1 MTSFPQLVKN
11 EIMLPNKSEKSR
23 DRAVFAFGGNKGATP
38 SGFHDAVAAINE
50 AMAEAESGMAKAESS
65 GGEMATGVT
74 KKAKKD
80 IFLGDCCCDVDSLA
94 LSKWL
99 VDKLNCH
106 LCPSQLDALIEVF
119 GHQVEGIARLDQLLL
134 GVLAAGTR
142 VREVAAFHTEQSK
155 IAVEPRK
162 ETDQNQSIQQKDNS
176 GRLIVSNDGDEQLT
190 IEERDA
196 FRRSALKKLA
206 LAARNYWF
214 RKGNIDRMRGSAM
227 DAEIFGHNLKTN
239 FQLNLHPAEL
249 KHLVQIFDVDG
260 DGKVD
265 CAEFISLF
273 LRLVDEERKK
283 QFRAKKAANQRRSE
297 ILQGADFKQ
306 RAKKRDIKRVKW
318 AQADLRRA
326 AAKLAETAVMSTCGR
341 GIKEM
346 EAFYCK
352 EIEGWQFVSMVHTI
366 LGVKLNNAEAAA
378 IIMTLAKC
386 GSERSGKDSSHVKF
400 TEMTKTGISVD
411 GRKFMRL
418 WTALAREEKKY
429 YASGELTFT

>member
-11 EIMLPNKSEKSR
+11 EIVLPNKLEKHR
-23 DRAVFAFGGNKGATP
+23 DRTVFAFGGNRGAAP
-38 SGFHDAVAAINE
+38 CGFHDAVAAINE
-50 AMAEAESGMAKAESS
+50 AMTKTESRMAKAESS
-65 GGEMATGVT
+65 EGEMATCVN

-80 IFLGDCCCDVDSLA
+80 IFLGDCCRDVDSLA

-106 LCPSQLDALIEVF
+106 LRPFQLDALIEVF

-134 GVLAAGTR
+134 GVLAAGTP
-142 VREVAAFHTEQSK
+142 VREVAAFDTEESK
-155 IAVEPRK
+155 IAAKPRR

-176 GRLIVSNDGDEQLT
+176 GRLIVSNDEDEQLT

-214 RKGNIDRMRGSAM
+214 RKGNIDRMRGGAM
-227 DAEIFGHNLKTN
+227 DAETFGHNLKTN
-239 FQLNLHPAEL
+239 FHLNLHPAEL
-249 KHLVQIFDVDG
+249 KHLIQIFDVDG

-273 LRLVDEERKK
+273 LRLVDEERKE
-283 QFRAKKAANQRRSE
+283 QFRAKKAANQRRAE

-306 RAKKRDIKRVKW
+306 TAKKRDIKRVKW
-318 AQADLRRA
+318 AQSDLRRA

-352 EIEGWQFVSMVHTI
+352 EIEDWQFVSMVHTI
-366 LGVKLNNAEAAA
+366 LGVKLNNPEAAA

-386 GSERSGKDSSHVKF
+386 GSERSGKDASPLKF
-400 TEMTKTGISVD
+400 TGIKTGVYVD

-418 WTALAREEKKY
+418 WTALAREERKY
-429 YASGELTFT
+429 YASGELTFFT